1 MKFGK
6 AYVIPYTYRL
16 KNGERLSGAAFYI
29 AGRYHGF
36 IPRRALIPIANRLV
50 DISEEYDKAGS
61 TS

>member
-6 AYVIPYTYRL
+6 AYVIPYTYISP
-16 KNGERLSGAAFYI
+16 KGPPENGAAFYI

-61 TS
+61 TP